1 MCIGQNCF
9 VISCYVLWRE
19 ICYFASRSRNIHNFK
34 FLEQGLH
41 NTPDLLR
48 KELQQAI
55 DEVDGKYPYILIGYG
70 LCSNGIVGIKA
81 QKSTLVIMRGHD
93 CITFF
98 LGSKE
103 HYKEYFDKHP
113 GTYWYTPGW
122 IETST
127 QPGKDRYEKILQEYI
142 EKYGEDNAEYL
153 MEMEQNWFNEY
164 NNAAYIDQCFL
175 DSTKYKKYTKECAE
189 WLGWNYDEIK
199 GSTLLIEDFL
209 NGNWDNERFLL
220 VKPGEIVTA
229 SNDHNII
236 KAI

>member
-1 MCIGQNCF
+1 
-9 VISCYVLWRE
+9 
-19 ICYFASRSRNIHNFK
+19 
-34 FLEQGLH
+34 LH
-41 NTPDLLR
+41 NTPDQLR

-103 HYKEYFDKHP
+103 HYREYFDKHP

-122 IETST
+122 IDTGT

-142 EKYGEDNAEYL
+142 DKYGEENAEFL
-153 MEMEQNWFNEY
+153 MEMEQNWFKEY

-175 DSTKYKKYTKECAE
+175 DSTKYKEYTKECAE

-209 NGNWDNERFLL
+209 NGNWDDERFLV
-220 VKPGEIVTA
+220 VKPGEIVDA
-229 SNDHNII
+229 SNDNNII
-236 KAI
+236 KAV